1 MMTAAMSVLTV
12 CCVQDLK
19 SKEFSLWLAIA
30 LYALAGANA
39 FVSESFIPNLIS
51 ASAVLGV
58 LGAISLISKQKLG
71 LGDVLILSALVLF
84 RGFTSGVFI
93 FNTAL
98 VLCLVLCIVRL
109 TVSKKK
115 KSTET
120 AFVPFLSIGFV
131 MSFI

>member
-1 MMTAAMSVLTV
+1 M
-12 CCVQDLK
+12 
-19 SKEFSLWLAIA
+19 

>member
-1 MMTAAMSVLTV
+1 M

-84 RGFTSGVFI
+84 RGFASGIFI
-93 FNTAL
+93 FSTAL
-98 VLCLVLCIVRL
+98 IFCLVFCIIRL
-109 TVSKKK
+109 ALSKGKRN
-115 KSTET
+115 TET